1 VTRHLLSIIAIG
13 PLVGALTLLLV
24 RGDRGGL
31 LRAIASVTTG
41 LVLAASSR
49 LWFAFEVRGAEWQFT
64 ERLDA
69 LPSIGAS
76 YALGIDGL
84 SLLLILLTTF
94 LTFIAVLA
102 SWTSVTTRA
111 TGTSGG
117 KEHYIAVLV
126 LEAGMLGVYMAL
138 DLLLFCLCWVLAA
151 ASMCLLIGTVGGR
164 MRVALRVCAI
174 AIVPGFLILLG
185 VLALHVQGRAL
196 IGAATFDLRTFQ
208 HLSLPPAVQRWV
220 FLTFFVGFGA
230 GLLGVFRWWLA
241 AAAGGRGVAA
251 PLLLA
256 AVFLKMGTYG
266 FLRLSLPL
274 LPDASRAFATAMVAV
289 SVIGIIF
296 GAVAAFAQ
304 TNWTR
309 VLAFAS
315 LSHICLVM
323 LGAFALTPD
332 GLTGSAVH
340 QINHGISIA
349 ALFLVAGL
357 VAERGQAADLSEYG
371 GLLNAVPRIAALWLL
386 MTLSLVGVPKLN
398 GFVGTSLIVEGI
410 WSVNRVGSIVAVTGM
425 VLSGVALLWLFS
437 RTMLG
442 ELRSPAGGALKDLR
456 LREAAVF
463 VPLVLL
469 AVWIGLRPGPL
480 LATVETSVARIVL
493 RVSPEFA
500 SEVAD
505 CLTQPVPPPAD
516 GLLPGMVLAAP
527 CADGAGSPTSPQQ
540 DQGHKR

>member
-1 VTRHLLSIIAIG
+1 MGSRNGRRGVAGQNRVQTNVTRHLLSIIAIG
-13 PLVGALTLLLV
+13 PLAGALTLLLV
-24 RGDRGGL
+24 GRDRGPL
-31 LRAIASVTTG
+31 LRAIASVTTA
-41 LVLAASSR
+41 LVLAVSSR

-64 ERLDA
+64 ERLDV

-84 SLLLILLTTF
+84 SLLLILLTTL

-102 SWTSVTTRA
+102 SWATVTTRA
-111 TGTSGG
+111 TGISRE
-117 KEHYIAVLV
+117 KEYYIAVLV

-151 ASMCLLIGTVGGR
+151 ASMCLLIGTVSGR
-164 MRVALRVCAI
+164 TRVALRVCAI
-174 AIVPGFLILLG
+174 AIGPGLLILLG
-185 VLALHVQGRAL
+185 VLALHGQGRAL
-196 IGAATFDLRTFQ
+196 GGAATFDLRAFQ
-208 HLSLPPAVQRWV
+208 HLSLPLAVQRWV
-220 FLTFFVGFGA
+220 FLAFFVGFAA
-230 GLLGVFRWWLA
+230 GLLGVFRWWVAVA
-241 AAAGGRGVAA
+241 ANGRGVAV

-274 LPDASRAFATAMVAV
+274 LPDASRAFATAIVAL
-289 SVIGIIF
+289 SAIGIIF

-315 LSHICLVM
+315 LSHICLVT

-357 VAERGQAADLSEYG
+357 VAERGQAADLAEYG
-371 GLLNAVPRIAALWLL
+371 GLLNAVPLIAALWLL
-386 MTLSLVGVPKLN
+386 MTLSLVGVPRLN

-410 WSVNRVGSIVAVTGM
+410 WSVNRVGAIVAVTGM
-425 VLSGVALLWLFS
+425 VLSGGALLWLFS

-442 ELRSPAGGALKDLR
+442 ELRSPAGGAL
-456 LREAAVF
+456 
-463 VPLVLL
+463 
-469 AVWIGLRPGPL
+469 
-480 LATVETSVARIVL
+480 
-493 RVSPEFA
+493 
-500 SEVAD
+500 
-505 CLTQPVPPPAD
+505 Q
-516 GLLPGMVLAAP
+516 
-527 CADGAGSPTSPQQ
+527 GSPTSRSRGVRAARAACSVGRPPAGAATG
-540 DQGHKR
+540 DESRPRSHASS

>member
-1 VTRHLLSIIAIG
+1 MG
-13 PLVGALTLLLV
+13 PLAGALVMLLV
-24 RGDRGGL
+24 RRDRGRL
-31 LRAIASVTTG
+31 QRAIASVTTT
-41 LVLAASSR
+41 LVLGVASR

-64 ERLDA
+64 ERFSV

-76 YALGIDGL
+76 YAVGIDGL

-102 SWTSVTTRA
+102 SWAATATADSRA
-111 TGTSGG
+111 
-117 KEHYIAVLV
+117 KEYYIAVLL

-151 ASMCLLIGTVGGR
+151 ASMCLLIGAVGGR
-164 MRVALRVCAI
+164 MRAALRVCAI
-174 AIVPGFLILLG
+174 AIVPGLVILLG
-185 VLALHVQGRAL
+185 VLALHVQGRVL
-196 IGAATFDLRTFQ
+196 TGAATFDLRSFQ
-208 HLSLPPAVQRWV
+208 HLSIPLAVQRWI
-220 FLTFFVGFGA
+220 FLAFFAGFVA
-230 GLLGVFRWWLA
+230 ELLAMFRWWLA
-241 AAAGGRGVAA
+241 VAA
-251 PLLLA
+251 NGRTVAVPLLLA

-274 LPDASRAFATAMVAV
+274 LPDASRAFATAVVWLSAV
-289 SVIGIIF
+289 GIIF

-357 VAERGQAADLSEYG
+357 VAERGQAADLSKYG
-371 GLLNAVPRIAALWLL
+371 GLLNAMPLIAALWLL

-398 GFVGTSLIVEGI
+398 GFVGTRLIIEGI
-410 WSVNRVGSIVAVTGM
+410 WPVNRAGSAVALTGM
-425 VLSGVALLWLFS
+425 ALSGVALLWLFS

-442 ELRSPAGGALKDLR
+442 ELRSPTGGQLKDLR
-456 LREAAVF
+456 LREAVVF

-469 AVWIGLRPGPL
+469 AVWVGLRPAPL
-480 LATVETSVARIVL
+480 LARVETSVARIVL
-493 RVSPEFA
+493 RVSPQFA
-500 SEVAD
+500 SEVSD
-505 CLTQPVPPPAD
+505 CLSQPVPPPAD

-527 CADGAGSPTSPQQ
+527 CADGASSPSPSHQ
-540 DQGHKR
+540 DPGPKR

>member
-1 VTRHLLSIIAIG
+1 MTRHLLSIIAMG
-13 PLVGALTLLLV
+13 PLAGALALLLV
-24 RGDRGGL
+24 RRDRGRL
-31 LRAIASVTTG
+31 QRTIASVTTA
-41 LVLAASSR
+41 LVLGVASR

-64 ERLDA
+64 ERLSV

-76 YALGIDGL
+76 YAVGIDGL

-102 SWTSVTTRA
+102 SWATTATADSRA
-111 TGTSGG
+111 R
-117 KEHYIAVLV
+117 EYYIAVLL

-151 ASMCLLIGTVGGR
+151 VSMCLLIGAVGGR
-164 MRVALRVCAI
+164 MRAALRVCAI
-174 AIVPGFLILLG
+174 AIVPGLVILVG
-185 VLALHVQGRAL
+185 VLALHAQGRVL
-196 IGAATFDLRTFQ
+196 TGTATFDLRSFQ
-208 HLSLPPAVQRWV
+208 HLSIPPAVQRWI
-220 FLTFFVGFGA
+220 FLAFFAGFVA

-241 AAAGGRGVAA
+241 VAA
-251 PLLLA
+251 NGRAVAVPLLLA

-274 LPDASRAFATAMVAV
+274 LPDASRAFATAVVGLSAV
-289 SVIGIIF
+289 GIIF
-296 GAVAAFAQ
+296 GAVSAFAQ

-357 VAERGQAADLSEYG
+357 VAERGQAADLSQYG
-371 GLLNAVPRIAALWLL
+371 GLLNAMPLIAALWLL

-398 GFVGTSLIVEGI
+398 GFVGTRLIVEGI
-410 WSVNRVGSIVAVTGM
+410 WPVNRVGSAIAVTGM

-442 ELRSPAGGALKDLR
+442 ELRSPAGGQLRDLR
-456 LREAAVF
+456 LREAVVF
-463 VPLVLL
+463 APLVLL
-469 AVWIGLRPGPL
+469 AVWIGLRPAPL
-480 LATVETSVARIVL
+480 LARVETSVARIVL
-493 RVSPEFA
+493 RVSPQFA
-500 SEVAD
+500 SEVSD
-505 CLTQPVPPPAD
+505 CLSQPVPPPAD
-516 GLLPGMVLAAP
+516 GLLPGMVLTAP
-527 CADGAGSPTSPQQ
+527 CADGASPSPSDQ
-540 DQGHKR
+540 DPGPKR